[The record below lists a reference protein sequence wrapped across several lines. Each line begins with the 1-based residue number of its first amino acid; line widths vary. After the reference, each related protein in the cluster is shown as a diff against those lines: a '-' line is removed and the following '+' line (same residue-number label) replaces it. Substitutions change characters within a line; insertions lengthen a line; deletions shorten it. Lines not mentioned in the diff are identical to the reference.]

1 VFVPHGRE
9 DAQFGERGF
18 AVHDPQDLCV
28 FFGIDTVSRDDLFGD
43 GWVLHPDVPV
53 GCADGGGLG
62 ETGQGEKTLL
72 GFHIACD
79 VFNIDRL

>member
-1 VFVPHGRE
+1 
-9 DAQFGERGF
+9 
-18 AVHDPQDLCV
+18 
-28 FFGIDTVSRDDLFGD
+28 
-43 GWVLHPDVPV
+43 V